1 MKNYRI
7 LACLLLLAGL
17 LTGCLSSG
25 VKPELARLF
34 PTPTEQNVK
43 KIEIRHL
50 DVEPYSLDTI
60 ESSYMG
66 YLELRNDTIYLIDK
80 RYCWVFRFTKE
91 GRLIDRQMGLG
102 AGPKEY
108 DCGSIDG
115 YCHLQDGRWIFL
127 DPGAGYTYFT
137 DNFERGNRMQ
147 IQMEGSRE
155 NKSYD
160 NPMVYTKDYGFLFL
174 RQMGDYLYYNVV
186 AWEGMAED
194 FMSNT
199 TDYFRKVKILMK
211 MNLKT
216 GQVEQLLGG
225 YPALYELKHAVFQQV
240 SFDVD
245 QAKERFYVSYDA
257 DSLIYCYDKEY
268 QPLYSFGW
276 QGEEMKTDY
285 STYSW
290 ETLFKQRP
298 KIRSEYSYY
307 HDIKYIEE
315 LGLLFRP
322 YKKSPDSATDGLQ
335 IYRGQTLIGDV
346 DVPKGMI
353 VLGYSQPYVYGT
365 TGMDGTRESVDMFRF
380 KFNRLTTAS

>member
-127 DPGAGYTYFT
+127 DPGAGYT
-137 DNFERGNRMQ
+137 
-147 IQMEGSRE
+147 
-155 NKSYD
+155 
-160 NPMVYTKDYGFLFL
+160 
-174 RQMGDYLYYNVV
+174 
-186 AWEGMAED
+186 
-194 FMSNT
+194 
-199 TDYFRKVKILMK
+199 
-211 MNLKT
+211 
-216 GQVEQLLGG
+216 
-225 YPALYELKHAVFQQV
+225 
-240 SFDVD
+240 
-245 QAKERFYVSYDA
+245 
-257 DSLIYCYDKEY
+257 
-268 QPLYSFGW
+268 
-276 QGEEMKTDY
+276 
-285 STYSW
+285 
-290 ETLFKQRP
+290 
-298 KIRSEYSYY
+298 
-307 HDIKYIEE
+307 
-315 LGLLFRP
+315 
-322 YKKSPDSATDGLQ
+322 
-335 IYRGQTLIGDV
+335 
-346 DVPKGMI
+346 
-353 VLGYSQPYVYGT
+353 
-365 TGMDGTRESVDMFRF
+365 
-380 KFNRLTTAS
+380 